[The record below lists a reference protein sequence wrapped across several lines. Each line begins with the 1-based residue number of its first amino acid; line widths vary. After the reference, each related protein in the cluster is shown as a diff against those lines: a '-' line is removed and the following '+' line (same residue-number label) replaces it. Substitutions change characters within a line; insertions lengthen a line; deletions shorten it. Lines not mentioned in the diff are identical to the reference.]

1 MCIRDWLSNLIFNL
15 IFWVCAGTARRT
27 LWSTLGS
34 SERWRSPDSDFYLL
48 RIDDTKALHSNT
60 HTRSLQE
67 IGTLHSL
74 RKTGNI
80 QQNFDAVGFFS
91 HFKKTKNFLY
101 LFQVSLVNI
110 FFFFSV
116 NKSSSAVEAGVSA
129 SADTDRLL
137 NEESNPWLWASGTKN
152 PPPAALA
159 HPTWVSLLSRC
170 ANWTSRTSVK
180 QEAAH
185 EAASHTFYNVL
196 VTAKNITFG
205 VKTPKTSCILS

>member
-1 MCIRDWLSNLIFNL
+1 MRIRDWLSNLIFNL

-110 FFFFSV
+110 FFSFLST
-116 NKSSSAVEAGVSA
+116 N
-129 SADTDRLL
+129 L
-137 NEESNPWLWASGTKN
+137 P
-152 PPPAALA
+152 
-159 HPTWVSLLSRC
+159 LLSRRESRLQLTPTDC
-170 ANWTSRTSVK
+170 WTRSRTPDFELQGPK
-180 QEAAH
+180 ILHQPL
-185 EAASHTFYNVL
+185 SHTRRGSVCCHAVRTEPAARL
-196 VTAKNITFG
+196 
-205 VKTPKTSCILS
+205 